1 MKLKKLA
8 AALALAA
15 AGAPAFAA
23 IDTSNNSELFAVVW
37 DETVGSYTMDLGIS
51 LNTFLANASTAG
63 YGFSAAVGGAF
74 AQYTAADTNL
84 ADGTATSGTRWA
96 LFAVD
101 SESFGDPTDT
111 RYLTTANGAGVPPT
125 VTNGTL
131 NTIVPQLATFAAD
144 ASQTGTHGVAVAN
157 NGNSFNPSGS
167 LGTFVE
173 STYFGNPALGL
184 NAGNLLGVLLRQHQ
198 LRPRRSRQPRSF
210 RRHRQLQRQHLL
222 VHRGG
227 DSGAGWHCADAGRHV
242 GARLRRSSCE
252 PRLSSTEQSLVCVT
266 RAGVRAEARC
276 APA

>member
-184 NAGNLLGVLLRQHQ
+184 NAGNLIGSSSSVYFYDNTSYDLDALASRAAFAGTASFNGSTFSYTVAAIPEPGGIALMLAGMSALGFVG
-198 LRPRRSRQPRSF
+198 RRVNR
-210 RRHRQLQRQHLL
+210 
-222 VHRGG
+222 
-227 DSGAGWHCADAGRHV
+227 D
-242 GARLRRSSCE
+242 
-252 PRLSSTEQSLVCVT
+252 
-266 RAGVRAEARC
+266 
-276 APA
+276 